1 MKTGESGTSLGQVIG
16 SFSSIRVEDYQRT
29 YSWTEDEIEEF
40 FEDLT
45 AASDVSV
52 DSHFFGTLIL
62 QESEND
68 ARSVSVVDGQQRLT
82 TVFITISAIRDEV
95 SRLQVR
101 ELKPR
106 GHGRIPRRPYD
117 EAVSMLLAP
126 EESANEY
133 RFEPNRFIR
142 QIMYKS
148 IFAEPDTQV
157 ELKKT
162 HKNVT
167 LALRKGTRTIRAKL
181 RELLDRQ
188 PDEQAQLEL
197 LDQLLRT
204 LKDKF
209 MLLKIETSSLSES
222 LDVFLTLN
230 DRGMPLGPSDIVKG
244 KIMMALGKG
253 LEESQQTSMQEQI
266 NIEWEYLVNEVGEP
280 ETFMRH
286 FLLAGGREK
295 IQKKKIVDFVEKRMK
310 PNGQEESELEAAQRF
325 WAYLKNSA
333 SKYAILIEGALE
345 SGPARYHLSLLE
357 GLQKAHRILL
367 LSVVQRDDI
376 LSNPKTFDEIV
387 RLVFVLSYRWA
398 LEDKSRQK
406 LEDLFHE
413 LSQDV
418 SGLGGERE
426 SQFES
431 IQISGKDL
439 VQKLER
445 LCDDVEVN
453 FHKAFRRDIDGSFI
467 SRAALH
473 YVQRLSARN
482 AVSLDLKKL
491 HLEHIA
497 PQKETPQWLKMVYA
511 GDQSRY
517 LEYEEIITS
526 AGNLTLLDPGLNS
539 KLLNKPFAEKRQEY
553 KKSVLYITTD
563 LSEFERWD
571 ESLIDSRTSWLVEAF
586 SGICRAK
593 EPISEFPPFAQW
605 LEGQST

>member
-1 MKTGESGTSLGQVIG
+1 
-16 SFSSIRVEDYQRT
+16 
-29 YSWTEDEIEEF
+29 
-40 FEDLT
+40 
-45 AASDVSV
+45 
-52 DSHFFGTLIL
+52 
-62 QESEND
+62 
-68 ARSVSVVDGQQRLT
+68 
-82 TVFITISAIRDEV
+82 
-95 SRLQVR
+95 
-101 ELKPR
+101 
-106 GHGRIPRRPYD
+106 
-117 EAVSMLLAP
+117 
-126 EESANEY
+126 
-133 RFEPNRFIR
+133 
-142 QIMYKS
+142 
-148 IFAEPDTQV
+148 
-157 ELKKT
+157 
-162 HKNVT
+162 
-167 LALRKGTRTIRAKL
+167 
-181 RELLDRQ
+181 
-188 PDEQAQLEL
+188 
-197 LDQLLRT
+197 
-204 LKDKF
+204 
-209 MLLKIETSSLSES
+209 
-222 LDVFLTLN
+222 
-230 DRGMPLGPSDIVKG
+230 
-244 KIMMALGKG
+244 
-253 LEESQQTSMQEQI
+253 
-266 NIEWEYLVNEVGEP
+266 
-280 ETFMRH
+280 
-286 FLLAGGREK
+286 
-295 IQKKKIVDFVEKRMK
+295 
-310 PNGQEESELEAAQRF
+310 
-325 WAYLKNSA
+325 
-333 SKYAILIEGALE
+333 
-345 SGPARYHLSLLE
+345 
-357 GLQKAHRILL
+357 
-367 LSVVQRDDI
+367 
-376 LSNPKTFDEIV
+376 
-387 RLVFVLSYRWA
+387 
-398 LEDKSRQK
+398 
-406 LEDLFHE
+406 
-413 LSQDV
+413 V